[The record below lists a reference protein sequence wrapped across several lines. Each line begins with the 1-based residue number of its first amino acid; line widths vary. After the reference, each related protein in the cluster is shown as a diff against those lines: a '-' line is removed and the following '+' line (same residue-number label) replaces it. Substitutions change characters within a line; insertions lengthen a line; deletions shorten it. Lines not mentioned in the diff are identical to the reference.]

1 MVTPQ
6 PSLVYKIATV
16 ELAAAAAAAGSF
28 AGMPIDHRDGY
39 IHLSTAAQLS
49 ETLALHFRGQGNL
62 VLLAVRT
69 EAVAEALKWEP
80 SRGGDLFPHLYG
92 PLPMSAVAWTA
103 SIAVGNDGSVALP
116 AGVV

>member
-1 MVTPQ
+1 MVTP
-6 PSLVYKIATV
+6 PPPLVYKIATADI
-16 ELAAAAAAAGSF
+16 AAEAAAAGTVAS
-28 AGMPIDHRDGY
+28 MPIDLKDGY
-39 IHLSTAAQLS
+39 VHLSTAAQLP
-49 ETLALHFRGQGNL
+49 ETLALHFRSRGDL

-69 EAVAEALKWEP
+69 EAVAGALKWEP

-103 SIAVGNDGSVALP
+103 PLAVADDGTVALP